1 MRPDGTRL
9 RTARGEGAWGRDA
22 EPEEAAEG
30 GIDEARGIP
39 LHAEA
44 ASRGEPDVATRVE
57 VSGVPAGEVAPLSG
71 RVRIGTLYQGGFPP
85 GRRCGA
91 LSSVDSALRS
101 VG

>member
-1 MRPDGTRL
+1 M
-9 RTARGEGAWGRDA
+9 GEGAWGRDA

-44 ASRGEPDVATRVE
+44 ASRGEPDVATRFE
-57 VSGVPAGEVAPLSG
+57 VSGAPAGEVAPLSG
-71 RVRIGTLYQGGFPP
+71 RVRIGTLYQGGVPP